1 MTKRKHEDS
10 ENGSSKATISAGND
24 DIDKI
29 ITLFMDNRTL
39 PRVRFERCRT
49 YLDTG
54 SLFAKLGILKRTVPV
69 CHTRTYRKDGHN
81 FPSLLYR

>member
-1 MTKRKHEDS
+1 
-10 ENGSSKATISAGND
+10 
-24 DIDKI
+24 
-29 ITLFMDNRTL
+29 MDNRTL